1 MNNLQIKGEKNV
13 EHALFFVICTSISIQ
28 FNVIHKFI
36 DGKDTTI
43 FQYYQTDNNLFQA
56 TKSSF
61 LCEKIIFDKKNVSF
75 CFLERNGGNWN
86 NHSKMK
92 EICKRRLK
100 FKQF

>member
-13 EHALFFVICTSISIQ
+13 EHALFFVICTSISIR

-56 TKSSF
+56 TKAAFYEKGLFSIRKTYLFAF
-61 LCEKIIFDKKNVSF
+61 LRGTKETGIIAQK
-75 CFLERNGGNWN
+75 
-86 NHSKMK
+86 
-92 EICKRRLK
+92 
-100 FKQF
+100 

>member
-1 MNNLQIKGEKNV
+1 MSNM
-13 EHALFFVICTSISIQ
+13 HCFFVICTSISIQ

-61 LCEKIIFDKKNVSF
+61 LCEKIIFDKKFSCLRSF
-75 CFLERNGGNWN
+75 
-86 NHSKMK
+86 HSV
-92 EICKRRLK
+92 
-100 FKQF
+100 